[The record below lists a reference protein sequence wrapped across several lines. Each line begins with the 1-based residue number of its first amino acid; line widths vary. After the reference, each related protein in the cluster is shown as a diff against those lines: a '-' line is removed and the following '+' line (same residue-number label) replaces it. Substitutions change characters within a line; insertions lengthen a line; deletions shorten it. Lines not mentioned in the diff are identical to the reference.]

1 MTEDDTSASPRASHS
16 SLNPST
22 AVLLLDIATII
33 GLGWVAP
40 LGSGL
45 LSVER
50 ANRRWRR
57 RTSAPSLHASPR
69 TRVQSLS
76 YYTEVAPHDNCSVS
90 LKGTARAL
98 NHTSSL
104 LCLVFNV
111 TASALARG
119 CHVEPISR

>member
-1 MTEDDTSASPRASHS
+1 MTEDDTSTSPRASHGS
-16 SLNPST
+16 PNPST
-22 AVLLLDIATII
+22 AVLLLKIATII

-50 ANRRWRR
+50 ANRRWQRR
-57 RTSAPSLHASPR
+57 AI
-69 TRVQSLS
+69 
-76 YYTEVAPHDNCSVS
+76 APHDNCSVS
-90 LKGTARAL
+90 LKGNARAL
-98 NHTSSL
+98 NRTSSL

-111 TASALARG
+111 AASVLARG